1 MTSIPL
7 NFFENRRFLRRLEEE
22 VLIRR
27 KQHFGSQGIA
37 ELRLKENASGPVKM
51 PSSRRNRVIPTS
63 RVKKNHKE
71 LVKRLHSNV
80 QEAAEKYS
88 YIWVY
93 SVENARNNFIKQV
106 RVDFADSRIFMGKTK
121 VMQVALGR
129 SKETEIVPGVSGLQQ
144 HMKGEV
150 GLLFTDREPQE
161 VTEYFGNYTELDYAR
176 SGTVASRGF
185 KIPPGELHTAYGVE
199 SGEDDPLPMSIEP
212 TLRKLGV
219 PTKIVKGKV
228 TLEDRPD
235 LSMDTEE
242 GYEVCKEGDV
252 LDSRQTSILK
262 IFGVRMAEFKM
273 DLQVVYDKKN
283 ESVKSIGS
291 MEVDGEATS

>member
-1 MTSIPL
+1 MYRVFPENDYTQSTPREPTARPL
-7 NFFENRRFLRRLEEE
+7 
-22 VLIRR
+22 
-27 KQHFGSQGIA
+27 
-37 ELRLKENASGPVKM
+37 KM
-51 PSSRRNRVIPTS
+51 PSSKRNRVVTTS
-63 RVKKNHKE
+63 KTKKNHKE

-80 QEAAEKYS
+80 QEAAEQYS
-88 YIWVY
+88 HIWVF
-93 SVENARNNFIKQV
+93 SVENVRNNFIKQV

-129 SKETEIVPGVSGLQQ
+129 SQETEIVPGVSGLQSY
-144 HMKGEV
+144 MKGEV

-161 VTEYFGNYTELDYAR
+161 VEDYFATYTELDYAR
-176 SGTVASRGF
+176 SGAVAARGF
-185 KIPPGELHTAYGVE
+185 RIPPGELHTAYGVE
-199 SGEDDPLPMSIEP
+199 GGEEDPLPMSIEP

-235 LSMDTEE
+235 FSMDTDE
-242 GYEVCKEGDV
+242 GFEVCKEGDV

-273 DLQVVYDKKN
+273 DVQAVYDKEKA
-283 ESVKSIGS
+283 SVRTIGS
-291 MEVDGEATS
+291 MEVDGAA